1 MTRKATPGT
10 VYTALLRF
18 HGAVEPIPMNGLNP
32 RFNSRY
38 ATLDDIIKGI
48 QKPLTDAGLVI
59 VHRLE
64 GQSTMTTE
72 IVHAAT
78 GESISSTYELRLDKE
93 SSQGWGS
100 AITYSKR
107 FAISCLLNLCLDAD
121 DDGNSVSP
129 GVPSHQQAQRGP
141 AQPEQRRQAP
151 QQNYGDEGDDHPWL
165 NLGRDLDDSKKAV
178 AQGSMMMET
187 DRGPVTRF
195 IESATG
201 SERIFKVNNKTKGEL
216 QEILQPARTEN
227 NRSFDEQ
234 RRRHDGPHP
243 F

>member
-1 MTRKATPGT
+1 MTHKATTGT
-10 VYTALLRF
+10 VYTALLKF
-18 HGAVEPIPMNGLNP
+18 HGSVEPIPMNGRNP
-32 RFNSRY
+32 RFDSRY

-93 SSQGWGS
+93 NSQGWGS

-121 DDGNSVSP
+121 DDGNSTDAPRSTP
-129 GVPSHQQAQRGP
+129 QQPQRGP
-141 AQPEQRRQAP
+141 AQPEQRRPAP
-151 QQNYGDEGDDHPWL
+151 QQNYSADGDEHPWL
-165 NLGRDLDDSKKAV
+165 NKGQPLDEIKTAL

-195 IESATG
+195 IVSATG
-201 SERIFKVNNKTKGEL
+201 EERIFKVNNKTKGEL
-216 QEILQPARTEN
+216 QEILQPARTDN
-227 NRSFDEQ
+227 NRSTAEQ
-234 RRRHDGPHP
+234 NRRHDGLEH